1 MTERKLRVAILYG
14 GRSAEHE
21 VSVVSAR
28 SVMAAIDRSKYEI
41 VPIAITKAGRWML
54 PEKTPEQLEAPE
66 GGLPGTGDAGTGV
79 TLMREPAGAELKPL
93 DRSERSAVGPI
104 DVVFPV
110 LHGPYG
116 EDGTVQGLLELAGVP
131 YVGAGVLASALG
143 MDKEMQKQLFRSR
156 GLPVVSYIHVHF
168 DDWARGADS
177 VLELV
182 EGEIGF
188 PCFTKPASLGSSI
201 GVSKCRNVGELREG
215 LDLALQ
221 HDRKALVESAIT
233 GRELECAVLGNDEPE
248 ASIVGEIVSAH
259 EFYDFEAKYI
269 EEGSE
274 LRIPAPVPEI
284 VSEEVR
290 RLAVEAFRAIGCA
303 GMARVD
309 FFYDEASGG
318 VYVNEINTIP
328 GFTPI
333 SMYPKLWEATGIPY
347 AKLIDRLIEL
357 AIERWEER
365 NQNR

>member
-1 MTERKLRVAILYG
+1 MTKLRVAILYG

-21 VSVVSAR
+21 VSVISAR
-28 SVMAAIDRSKYEI
+28 SVMAAIDRSKYDV

-54 PEKTPEQLEAPE
+54 PEKTPEQLEAPK
-66 GGLPGTGDAGTGV
+66 GSLPGTGEQGTGV
-79 TLMREPAGAELKPL
+79 ALMREPGGAELKPL
-93 DRSERSAVGPI
+93 DGGAGVGGI

-116 EDGTVQGLLELAGVP
+116 EDGTVQGMLELAGVA

-143 MDKEMQKQLFRSR
+143 MDKEMQKELFSSR
-156 GLPVVSYIHVHF
+156 GLPVVPYIHVHA
-168 DDWARGADS
+168 DDWQRGPAS
-177 VLELV
+177 ILELASD
-182 EGEIGF
+182 EIGI
-188 PCFTKPASLGSSI
+188 PCFTKPARLGSSI
-201 GVSKCRNVGELREG
+201 GVSRCTTPDELRAG

-221 HDRKALVESAIT
+221 HDDKALVEKAIN
-233 GRELECAVLGNDEPE
+233 GRELECSVLGNDEPE

-259 EFYDFEAKYI
+259 AFYDFEAKYI

-274 LRIPAPVPEI
+274 LLIPAPIPEN
-284 VSEEVR
+284 VSEEIR
-290 RLAVEAFRAIGCA
+290 RLAVEAFRAIDCA

-309 FFYDEASGG
+309 FFYDEASGA

-333 SMYPKLWEATGIPY
+333 SMYPKLWEASGIPY

-357 AIERWEER
+357 AIEKHAAP
-365 NQNR
+365 

>member
-1 MTERKLRVAILYG
+1 MSKLRVAILYG

-28 SVMAAIDRSKYEI
+28 SVMAAIDRSKYDV

-54 PEKTPEQLEAPE
+54 PEKTPEQLEAPK
-66 GGLPGTGDAGTGV
+66 GSLPGTGEQGTGV
-79 TLMREPAGAELKPL
+79 TLMREPGGAELKPL
-93 DRSERSAVGPI
+93 EGNAADLGTI

-116 EDGTVQGLLELAGVP
+116 EDGTVQGMLELAGVA

-143 MDKEMQKQLFRSR
+143 MDKEMQKQLFTSR
-156 GLPVVSYIHVHF
+156 GLPVVPYVHF
-168 DDWARGADS
+168 HAEDWQRSAES
-177 VLELV
+177 VLELAADEV
-182 EGEIGF
+182 GL
-188 PCFTKPASLGSSI
+188 PCFTKPARLGSSI
-201 GVSKCRNVGELREG
+201 GVSRCATPDRLREG
-215 LDLALQ
+215 IALALE
-221 HDRKALVESAIT
+221 HDDKILVEKAIT

-248 ASIVGEIVSAH
+248 ASIVGEIVAH
-259 EFYDFEAKYI
+259 HDFYDFEAKYI

-274 LRIPAPVPEI
+274 LLIPAPVPDN
-284 VSEEVR
+284 VSEEIR
-290 RLAVEAFRAIGCA
+290 RLAVDVFRAIDCA

-309 FFYDEASGG
+309 FFYEEARGG
-318 VYVNEINTIP
+318 IYVNEINTIP

-357 AIERWEER
+357 AVEKRR
-365 NQNR
+365 

>member
-1 MTERKLRVAILYG
+1 MTKLRVAILYG

-28 SVMAAIDRSKYEI
+28 SVMAAIDRSKYDV

-54 PEKTPEQLEAPE
+54 PEKTPEQLEAPK
-66 GGLPGTGDAGTGV
+66 GSLPGTGEQGTGV
-79 TLMREPAGAELKPL
+79 ALMREPTGAELKPL
-93 DRSERSAVGPI
+93 EGSATGLGTI

-116 EDGTVQGLLELAGVP
+116 EDGTVQGMLELAGVA

-156 GLPVVSYIHVHF
+156 GLPVVPHIHVHAE
-168 DDWARGADS
+168 DWQRGPES
-177 VLELV
+177 MLELI
-182 EGEIGF
+182 EAEIGF
-188 PCFTKPASLGSSI
+188 PCFAKPARLGSSI
-201 GVSKCRNVGELREG
+201 GVSKCTTADELRAG

-221 HDRKALVESAIT
+221 HDDKALVEKAVS

-259 EFYDFEAKYI
+259 DFYDFEAKYI

-274 LRIPAPVPEI
+274 LLIPAPIPEF
-284 VSEEVR
+284 VSEEIR
-290 RLAVEAFRAIGCA
+290 RLAVEAFRAIDCT

-309 FFYDEASGG
+309 FFYDEASGA
-318 VYVNEINTIP
+318 VVVNEINTIP

-357 AIERWEER
+357 AVEKHGGR
-365 NQNR
+365 